1 VCMCVRARALRCADM
16 SYIIKKGTKNFWSRI
31 GDHVE
36 WVWSFANSSY
46 RCSSDCFVT

>member
-36 WVWSFANSSY
+36 
-46 RCSSDCFVT
+46 